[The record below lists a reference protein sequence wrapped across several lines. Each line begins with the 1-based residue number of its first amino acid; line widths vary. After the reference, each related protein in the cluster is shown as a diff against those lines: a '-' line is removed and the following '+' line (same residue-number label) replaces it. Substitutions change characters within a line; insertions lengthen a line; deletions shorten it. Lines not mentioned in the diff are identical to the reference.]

1 MPLILHIVLLAL
13 VLLTGC
19 GGGGSSTESPTD
31 TSIDTPAD
39 DGSVDDGSSDDTSGT
54 DDTDSGDVVDVDDEG
69 NTTVNLTDLATQLEA
84 LPLGEINDAE
94 LAGLLLMREEE
105 KLAHDV
111 YTALFDIHGLKIFDN
126 IANSESSHTEA
137 MLSLLDRYG
146 IADPVGSNGVGVFS
160 DIDLQMLYDTLVA
173 QGTPSLMDAL
183 FVGARIEELDIAD
196 IQRLSDEVV
205 DNDDIVLVYDNL
217 LMGSRNHLRAFDRQ
231 ITNNGWTYT
240 PEHISQ
246 EAYDEIV
253 SSEIERGGSG
263 G

>member
-1 MPLILHIVLLAL
+1 MPLLVHIALLTL

-19 GGGGSSTESPTD
+19 GGGDSSTESPTD
-31 TSIDTPAD
+31 TSVDAPAD
-39 DGSVDDGSSDDTSGT
+39 DGSA
-54 DDTDSGDVVDVDDEG
+54 DVVDVDDEG

-84 LPLGEINDAE
+84 LPIGEISDAE

-137 MLSLLDRYG
+137 MLSLLNRYG
-146 IADPVGSNGVGVFS
+146 IDDPVGSNGVGVFA
-160 DIDLQMLYDTLVA
+160 DTDLQMLYDTLVA

-205 DNDDIVLVYDNL
+205 DNQDILLVYDNL
-217 LMGSRNHLRAFDRQ
+217 LKGSRNHLRAFDRQ
-231 ITNNGWTYT
+231 ITDNGWTYT
-240 PEHISQ
+240 PEYISQ
-246 EAYDEIV
+246 EAYDEII